1 MTDTT
6 RHGWMTPD
14 QRAMTVEGGLSE
26 DLCKHDVLPWDCT
39 ECLWQHAALA
49 DERIAELRETLDD
62 MVEALRV
69 LDYCHVNC
77 KVMTGHEYRAQR
89 FALARYD
96 ALGKKYA

>member
-1 MTDTT
+1 MSSTT
-6 RHGWMTPD
+6 RDGWLTPE
-14 QRAMTVEGGLSE
+14 QRTGTWLAVDGTAQLLVTKLI
-26 DLCKHDVLPWDCT
+26 T
-39 ECLWQHAALA
+39 HAALA

-77 KVMTGHEYRAQR
+77 KVMTGDEYRAQR

-96 ALGKKYA
+96 ALGKKDA